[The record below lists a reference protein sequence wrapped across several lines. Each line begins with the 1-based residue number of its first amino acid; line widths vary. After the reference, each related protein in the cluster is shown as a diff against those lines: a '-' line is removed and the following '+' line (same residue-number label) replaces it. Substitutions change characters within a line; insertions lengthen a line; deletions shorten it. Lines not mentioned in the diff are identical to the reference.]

1 MEAFTFSD
9 KNTISGEM
17 WDLTLVDKIKKFR
30 ILTFLMLPSLPLQS
44 AGFGNPNCLQHGH
57 MTESIKGFL

>member
-17 WDLTLVDKIKKFR
+17 WDLTLVDKIKKIQNIDIFNV
-30 ILTFLMLPSLPLQS
+30 TFPSFVERWLWKSKLS
-44 AGFGNPNCLQHGH
+44 STWTHD
-57 MTESIKGFL
+57 